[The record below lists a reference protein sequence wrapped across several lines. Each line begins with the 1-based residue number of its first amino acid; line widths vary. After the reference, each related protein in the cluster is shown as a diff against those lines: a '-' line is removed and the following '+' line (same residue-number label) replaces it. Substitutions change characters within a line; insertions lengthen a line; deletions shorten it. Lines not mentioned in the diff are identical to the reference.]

1 MLDLLDDLRLA
12 MRTLRRRPGFTAV
25 AVLTL
30 ALGTGVNAAVFGVLN
45 RTVLRPLEYEAPDR
59 LVSVTTSVPDR
70 SGLGLSIA
78 DAAELERTSAV
89 FETVGWVER
98 PSLSTAMVLT
108 GAEAERIAGAWV
120 SASFF
125 DVLGVRPYLGRS
137 FREGEDRAGAGPV
150 ALLSHG
156 AWRARW
162 GGDAGVVGRTIEVN
176 GDAVTVIGVLPASLA
191 VPLGGVEPVLWM
203 ARPYP
208 PFLLESRD
216 AWIGE
221 VVARLRP
228 GATRVDAQRELDAF
242 MADVRERYPAQ
253 HAETRFVAEPL
264 HDRWVGD
271 VRGPLLFLLAGAL
284 LVLLVA
290 CVNLGILVAGRN
302 AARHGEMAVRRALG
316 AGHARLARSVLAE
329 CLVLGVSGTALGVG
343 LALAAA
349 GGIRALSP
357 VELWR
362 MDGSPV
368 DMRFLGFAA
377 LMAVGAGLLVGVAPV
392 VRAVRTAPG
401 AVLRSRGRAR
411 AGRLGGILVVME
423 CAAVVTLLMGAALAT
438 RGLSDLLSTDPG
450 FVPAGRVMA
459 RVTLPRAFTWQVEG
473 GSARNFAFF
482 REAGRRVAEV
492 PGVESA
498 GFVTNP
504 PLTPASWGGQLWLR
518 GAPNPSPPRIDW
530 EVAGAGYFEAA
541 GIDGVAGRT
550 FLPGDDADAPF
561 VVVVNETLARLYLP
575 EGGAVGTVITGES
588 AEGPWRTVIGVVA
601 DVKQQALG
609 QEETRPQMY
618 IHDLQAY
625 AWGERWLVYHAPGDA
640 LARLDGVRRAIR
652 EIEPGATVDL
662 ARPMTALVDRSA
674 AAARFHSVLLRVFAA
689 IAAVLGVAGV
699 YGVVSDA
706 VDRRRGEIAVRMALG
721 AGRNRVLASELLR
734 GLRPVVIGVMAGVA
748 VGLAGA
754 RVARGTVAGLERV
767 DPLLLTV
774 LAASLLGVAVL
785 AVLGPARRAASI
797 APAAVLREGPP

>member
-1 MLDLLDDLRLA
+1 MRDLLDDLRLA
-12 MRTLRRRPGFTAV
+12 LRTLRRRPGFTAV

-30 ALGTGVNAAVFGVLN
+30 GLGTGVNAAVFGVLN
-45 RTVLRPLEYEAPDR
+45 RTVLRPLEFESPDR

-70 SGLGLSIA
+70 TGLGLSIA
-78 DAAELERTSAV
+78 DAAELERTSAE
-89 FETVGWVER
+89 FEAVGWVER

-108 GAEAERIAGAWV
+108 GAEPERIEGAWA

-125 DVLGVRPYLGRS
+125 EVLGVRPHLGRL
-137 FREGEDRAGAGPV
+137 FRDGEDREGAGRV

-156 AWRARW
+156 AWRVRW
-162 GGDAGVVGRTIEVN
+162 GGDPGVVGRTIEVN
-176 GDAVTVIGVLPASLA
+176 GDPVMVIGVLPASLEI
-191 VPLGGVEPVLWM
+191 PLGGVEPVLWM
-203 ARPYP
+203 ARPYT

-228 GATRVDAQRELDAF
+228 GATQGDAQRELDAF
-242 MADVRERYPAQ
+242 SADLRERYPAQ

-264 HDRWVGD
+264 HGRWVGD
-271 VRGPLLFLLAGAL
+271 VRGPLLFLLSGAL

-302 AARHGEMAVRRALG
+302 VARHGEMAVRRALG
-316 AGHARLARSVLAE
+316 AGHARLARPVFAE
-329 CLVLGVSGTALGVG
+329 CLVLGMGGTALGVG

-368 DMRFLGFAA
+368 DLRFFGFAV

-392 VRAVRTAPG
+392 VRALRTAPG
-401 AVLRSRGRAR
+401 AVLRSRGRDR
-411 AGRLGGILVVME
+411 AGRLGGILVAVE
-423 CAAVVTLLMGAALAT
+423 CAAVVALLSGAALAT
-438 RGLSDLLSTDPG
+438 RGLSHLLSTDPG
-450 FVPAGRVMA
+450 FVPADRVMA
-459 RVTLPRAFTWQVEG
+459 RVTLPPELTWQVEG
-473 GSARNFAFF
+473 GAARNFAFF
-482 REAGRRVAEV
+482 REAGRRVSEL
-492 PGVESA
+492 PGVEAA

-518 GAPNPSPPRIDW
+518 GRPNPSPPSIDW
-530 EVAGAGYFEAA
+530 EVAGVGYFEAA
-541 GIDGVAGRT
+541 GIDVVAGRT
-550 FLPGDDADAPF
+550 FLPGDDADAPV
-561 VVVVNETLARLYLP
+561 VVVVNETLARRYLP
-575 EGGAVGTVITGES
+575 EGGAVGSVITGES

-609 QEETRPQMY
+609 QEEIRPQMY
-618 IHDLQAY
+618 IHDLQGY

-640 LARLDGVRRAIR
+640 LARLDPVRRAIR
-652 EIEPGATVDL
+652 EVEPGATVDRV
-662 ARPMTALVDRSA
+662 RPMTALVERSA
-674 AAARFHSVLLRVFAA
+674 AAARFHSVLLRVFAG

-706 VDRRRGEIAVRMALG
+706 VQRRRGEIAVRMALG
-721 AGRNRVLASELLR
+721 AGRGRVFAAELLR
-734 GLRPVVIGVMAGVA
+734 GLRPVILGVLAGIA

-767 DPLLLTV
+767 DPLLMAG
-774 LAASLLGVAVL
+774 LAAALLGVAVL

-797 APAAVLREGPP
+797 APAAVLRDGAP